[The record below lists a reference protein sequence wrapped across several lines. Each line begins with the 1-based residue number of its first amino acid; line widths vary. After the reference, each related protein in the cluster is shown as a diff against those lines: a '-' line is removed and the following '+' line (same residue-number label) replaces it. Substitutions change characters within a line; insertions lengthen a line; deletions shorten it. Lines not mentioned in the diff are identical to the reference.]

1 MCVLGRGG
9 GRITGGYSFQ
19 KLLCWEDIKFE
30 ECPYRG
36 LSKFQRKGGN
46 NLKKIHYFAPLPR
59 QALINEGF
67 QDNVAHH
74 LIHVISSCQTLIYYL
89 SHKCLVT
96 IVNYLNTKN
105 TNDYILAEIQ
115 STLSKVDTLAGP
127 APTVCLR
134 EVSALEGDEV
144 ND

>member
-1 MCVLGRGG
+1 MCNSV
-9 GRITGGYSFQ
+9 
-19 KLLCWEDIKFE
+19 W
-30 ECPYRG
+30 
-36 LSKFQRKGGN
+36 
-46 NLKKIHYFAPLPR
+46 
-59 QALINEGF
+59 LIN
-67 QDNVAHH
+67 
-74 LIHVISSCQTLIYYL
+74 SCQTLIYYL